1 MRKRTDE
8 KTELGQLV
16 KGDDTDSYVM
26 EKRKSINTVS
36 IVWVY
41 KKDYIYIC
49 AGKRFIYNILNII
62 I

>member
-1 MRKRTDE
+1 MGICIQLMRKRTDE

-16 KGDDTDSYVM
+16 KGDDTDSYVI

-41 KKDYIYIC
+41 KKDYIHL
-49 AGKRFIYNILNII
+49 RW
-62 I
+62 

>member
-26 EKRKSINTVS
+26 EKRKSINIVS

-41 KKDYIYIC
+41 KKDYIY
-49 AGKRFIYNILNII
+49 LHW
-62 I
+62 